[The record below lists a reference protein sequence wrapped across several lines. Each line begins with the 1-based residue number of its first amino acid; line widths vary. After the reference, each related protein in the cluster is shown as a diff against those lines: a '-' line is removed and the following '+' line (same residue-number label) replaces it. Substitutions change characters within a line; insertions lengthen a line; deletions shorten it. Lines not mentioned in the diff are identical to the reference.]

1 MAAGRRGAVVLL
13 LALVAGCTDPSVSAI
28 GRPRTADPAGVVA
41 PRAVVVSNGQV
52 AIGTPVTTGPA
63 AAPPPRPTQAPPAF
77 GGASPSEPSPPD
89 RPGQSAAARTLRQ
102 AATDV
107 GQRNTRGTLALPD
120 PTQTAGPTAVARTR
134 GQAGATTP
142 SPSPSPVPTLRP
154 AHPPAPYPRLT
165 THGDHI
171 ILRAR
176 EPDPAGF
183 YRDDSLMPAPPGLSP
198 PPDGLSDPLAGQ
210 PPADAGAAT
219 P

>member
-1 MAAGRRGAVVLL
+1 MVFL
-13 LALVAGCTDPSVSAI
+13 LALVAGCTDPPVSAI
-28 GRPRTADPAGVVA
+28 GRPRTADPAGFVA
-41 PRAVVVSNGQV
+41 PRAVVVSNGQI

-63 AAPPPRPTQAPPAF
+63 ATPPPQPTQAPPAF
-77 GGASPSEPSPPD
+77 GGASPSAPSPSD
-89 RPGQSAAARTLRQ
+89 RPGQSAAARKLSQ
-102 AATDV
+102 AAPDV

-120 PTQTAGPTAVARTR
+120 PTRTAGPTAVARTPA
-134 GQAGATTP
+134 QAGAATP

-154 AHPPAPYPRLT
+154 AHPPARYPRLT

-171 ILRAR
+171 ILRDR

-183 YRDDSLMPAPPGLSP
+183 YRDDSLTPVPPGLSP

-210 PPADAGAAT
+210 PPLDTGAAT